1 MIVSKLYKKTWKK
14 WTDQDD
20 IAIKRL
26 ISNKLSYQDIS
37 KQMNRPINSIKNRL
51 ITLNLEY
58 GLSKIC
64 WTDEE
69 EKIIKEK
76 YMDMGNEDLGKLL
89 NRSRYAVANKIIEMD
104 LARDISIRGPLGSR
118 VYNINHNFFEY
129 INRRRRMHSV

>member
-118 VYNINHNFFEY
+118 VYNINHNFF
-129 INRRRRMHSV
+129 